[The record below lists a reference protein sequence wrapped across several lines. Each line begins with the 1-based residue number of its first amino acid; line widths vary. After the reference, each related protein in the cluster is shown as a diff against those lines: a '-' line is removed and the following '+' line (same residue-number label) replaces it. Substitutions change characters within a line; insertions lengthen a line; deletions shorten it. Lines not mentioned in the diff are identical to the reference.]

1 MAKSDPLV
9 AVLDAATPKRGGR
22 ELLLDSLPVDVQQ
35 AVIRAHQRKVSNR
48 EIARLLTLQGTECS
62 EGAVKNWLN
71 RRG

>member
-9 AVLDAATPKRGGR
+9 AVLDAATPNRGGVK
-22 ELLLDSLPVDVQQ
+22 LLLDSLPADVQQ

-48 EIARLLTLQGTECS
+48 EIARLLTAQGMECS
-62 EGAVKNWLN
+62 EGAVKNWLA